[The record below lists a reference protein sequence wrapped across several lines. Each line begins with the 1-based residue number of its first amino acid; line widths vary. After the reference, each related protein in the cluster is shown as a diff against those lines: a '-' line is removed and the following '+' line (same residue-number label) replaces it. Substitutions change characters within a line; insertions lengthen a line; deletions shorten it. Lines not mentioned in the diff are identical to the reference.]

1 MKAKIIAGSL
11 IAVGL
16 VFGGFFPGYYYYQA
30 QMNNRT
36 VTVKGLAE
44 KDVKADL
51 AVWDIK
57 FKTTGNDLVAL
68 QKTMENHLNVILAYL
83 KDRGF
88 SDAEIIVGRMNTND
102 LMTNPYRDNKASAS
116 RYILSQTIT
125 VRSRQVDQTESAL
138 RAIGS
143 LVSKGIVFDNQE
155 YGSPVSY
162 LFTGLN
168 AVKPQ
173 MLEEATQNARQ
184 AAEEFAKSSDS
195 QVGKIKNA
203 NQGVFSILPRE
214 QTPGASESEQINK
227 KIRVVS
233 TVVYYLN

>member
-1 MKAKIIAGSL
+1 MKTKIIGALL

-16 VFGGFFPGYYYYQA
+16 GAGGFFPGYYYYQA

-88 SDAEIIVGRMNTND
+88 TDAEIIVGRMNTND
-102 LMTNPYRDNKASAS
+102 LMTNPYRDDKASAS